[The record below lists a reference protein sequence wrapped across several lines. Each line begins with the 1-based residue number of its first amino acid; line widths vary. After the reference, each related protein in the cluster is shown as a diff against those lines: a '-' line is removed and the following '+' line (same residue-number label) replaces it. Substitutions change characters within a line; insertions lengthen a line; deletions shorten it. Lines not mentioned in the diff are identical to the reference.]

1 MPQTALAALIQTP
14 FASVYRMTRISENSM
29 AYVTGYITAL
39 LAFGA
44 IDIAWL
50 LLVGP
55 ALYRPTLQDILLTDL
70 RVAPAV
76 TFYLIYPVGLLV
88 FAVMPGLKSGSAATA
103 VGSAALFGAIA
114 YATYD
119 LTNFATLRNWT
130 LQLTV
135 LDIAYGAAA
144 SAFAAFVSFL
154 VVRAV
159 SNA

>member
-1 MPQTALAALIQTP
+1 
-14 FASVYRMTRISENSM
+14 M

-39 LAFGA
+39 MAFGA
-44 IDIAWL
+44 IDVVWL
-50 LLVGP
+50 RFMGP
-55 ALYRPTLQDILLTDL
+55 ALYRPTLGDILLTDL
-70 RVAPAV
+70 RVAPALA
-76 TFYLIYPVGLLV
+76 FYVIYPVGLLV
-88 FAVMPGLKSGSAATA
+88 FAVLPGLKSGSAAN
-103 VGSAALFGAIA
+103 VIGSAALFGAIA

-135 LDIAYGAAA
+135 LDIVYGAAA

-154 VVRAV
+154 AVRAV

>member
-1 MPQTALAALIQTP
+1 
-14 FASVYRMTRISENSM
+14 M

-39 LAFGA
+39 IAFGA
-44 IDIAWL
+44 VDAIWL
-50 LLVGP
+50 SLMGP
-55 ALYRPTLQDILLTDL
+55 ALYRPTLGDILLTDL

-76 TFYLIYPVGLLV
+76 TFYAIYPVGLLV
-88 FAVMPGLKSGSAATA
+88 FGVMPGLKSGSVTS
-103 VGSAALFGAIA
+103 VIGLAALFGAIA

-144 SAFAAFVSFL
+144 SALAAFVSAL